1 MQTVLKYDNSIT
13 YANII
18 AIMKDFVILSKFNYT
33 CIALS

>member
-13 YANII
+13 CANII
-18 AIMKDFVILSKFNYT
+18 AIMKDFVIPNRINYI